1 MGISRAADLYYT
13 YRFLKILVTDWK
25 DMDAYNEGI
34 IDDKGK
40 NLIKTK
46 DLLSIAQKEAFTT
59 FHRLVFNIK
68 RILEK
73 VPFGSSRIKSYAA
86 ALYLLREETGMSEE
100 QLNRALDELGVD
112 IAPDLNED
120 NHNLL
125 PGDYI
130 LNETLTD
137 RVVKGSVI
145 SLSSTIP
152 VGSFS
157 GIDIYKSTTGIL
169 FTAYNVK

>member
-25 DMDAYNEGI
+25 DMDAYDEGI

-152 VGSFS
+152 AGSFS

>member
-137 RVVKGSVI
+137 RMVKGSVI
-145 SLSSTIP
+145 SLSNTIP
-152 VGSFS
+152 AGSFS